1 MPEMQTEIRCH
12 CVEPTDI
19 QVGGVTENLTIRP
32 FAAVN
37 FDLQRLADQ
46 VVARILL
53 PLGDR
58 LKKQVLDRTQA
69 GDARFMVS
77 AMEELIFPLQKL
89 VQPILWKAYQVEEDG
104 EGEGNKRKSDEE

>member
-1 MPEMQTEIRCH
+1 MRISDWSSDVCSSDL

-19 QVGGVTENLTIRP
+19 QVEGVTENLTIRP

-58 LKKQVLDRTQA
+58 LKQQVLDRTHA
-69 GDARFMVS
+69 GDRQSVVKGKSVS
-77 AMEELIFPLQKL
+77 VRVELCGRRLS
-89 VQPILWKAYQVEEDG
+89 
-104 EGEGNKRKSDEE
+104 NKQTNQTLHSK

>member
-1 MPEMQTEIRCH
+1 MQTEIRCH

-19 QVGGVTENLTIRP
+19 QVEGVTENLTIRP
-32 FAAVN
+32 FATVN

-58 LKKQVLDRTQA
+58 LKQQVLDRTHA

-89 VQPILWKAYQVEEDG
+89 VQPILWSGNINSSMALTMKRASQIGRAQV
-104 EGEGNKRKSDEE
+104 